1 MSTSA
6 SPGSWGAA
14 LVTAVAPVAWGT
26 TYVVTAH
33 LLPDG
38 RPLFAAATRALPAG
52 LVLLALTRRLPRGHW
67 WWRALVL
74 GLLNFA
80 AFFPLL
86 FLSAYRLPGGVAATV
101 HAASPLVVMALAWL
115 LLREVP
121 GRLRVWGGLVGLVGV
136 GLLVLRSTSSI
147 DTVGLLAAGGSVLS
161 SALGFVLVRRWPAP
175 VDTLTLVSWQLVVGG
190 LALVP
195 LTWVVEGPPPALDL
209 SAVGG
214 LLWLSG
220 IGTVLA
226 YACWFRG
233 LARLPAGTVSLIG
246 LLNPVVA
253 TSLGIAVSGEP
264 FGAVTVLGMSLI
276 AGGVLLGQPALVN
289 RGRATPR
296 DHVTPLPCAG
306 DDGHPAAARVPADTP
321 ATRAA

>member
-1 MSTSA
+1 MATSN
-6 SPGSWGAA
+6 SPSSWGAA
-14 LVTAVAPVAWGT
+14 LTTAVAPVAWGT
-26 TYVVTAH
+26 TYVVPEH

-38 RPLFAAATRALPAG
+38 RPLFAAVTRALPAG
-52 LVLLALTRRLPRGHW
+52 LILLALSRQLPRGQW
-67 WWRALVL
+67 WWRATVL

-86 FLSAYRLPGGVAATV
+86 FLSAYRLPGGVASTV
-101 HAASPLVVMALAWL
+101 QAASPLVVMALAWL
-115 LLREVP
+115 VLREAA
-121 GRLRVWGGLVGLVGV
+121 GRLRVLGGVVGLVGV

-147 DTVGLLAAGGSVLS
+147 DTVGLLAAGASVFS
-161 SALGFVLVRRWPAP
+161 AALGFVLVRRWPAP

-190 LALVP
+190 VALVP
-195 LTWVVEGPPPALDL
+195 LSLVVEGAPPALDL

-214 LLWLSG
+214 LVWLAG
-220 IGTVLA
+220 VGTVLA

-253 TSLGIAVSGEP
+253 TSLGIVVSGEP
-264 FGAVTVLGMSLI
+264 FGAITVIGMTLI
-276 AGGVLLGQPALVN
+276 GTGVLLGQPALVK
-289 RGRATPR
+289 RRRARR
-296 DHVTPLPCAG
+296 DGVTTLPCPDA
-306 DDGHPAAARVPADTP
+306 DGHAAVARVPATTT

>member
-1 MSTSA
+1 MSTSS
-6 SPGSWGAA
+6 SPRPWGAA
-14 LVTAVAPVAWGT
+14 LSTAVAPVAWGT
-26 TYVVTAH
+26 TYVVTAN

-38 RPLFAAATRALPAG
+38 RPLFAAVTRALPAG
-52 LVLLALTRRLPRGHW
+52 LILLALSRQLPQGRW

-86 FLSAYRLPGGVAATV
+86 FLSAYRLPGGVASTV
-101 HAASPLVVMALAWL
+101 QAASPLVVMALAWL
-115 LLREVP
+115 VLREIP
-121 GRLRVWGGLVGLVGV
+121 GRLRVLGGLVGLVGV

-147 DTVGLLAAGGSVLS
+147 DSLGLLAAGGSVLC

-195 LTWVVEGPPPALDL
+195 LSLVVEGPPTAER
-209 SAVGG
+209 SRAGGG
-214 LLWLSG
+214 LLWLAG
-220 IGTVLA
+220 VGTVLA

-253 TSLGIAVSGEP
+253 TSLGIVVAGEP
-264 FGAVTVLGMSLI
+264 FGAVTILGMSLI
-276 AGGVLLGQPALVN
+276 AAGVLLGQPAFAI
-289 RGRATPR
+289 RQRAR
-296 DHVTPLPCAG
+296 VTPLSCPG
-306 DDGHPAAARVPADTP
+306 DDGHAAAVRAPADTP

>member
-1 MSTSA
+1 MSTSS

-14 LVTAVAPVAWGT
+14 LTTAVAPVAWGT

-52 LVLLALTRRLPRGHW
+52 LILLALSRQLPSGRW

-86 FLSAYRLPGGVAATV
+86 FLSAYRLPGGVASTV

-115 LLREVP
+115 VLREIP
-121 GRLRVWGGLVGLVGV
+121 GRLRVLGGLVGLVGV

-147 DTVGLLAAGGSVLS
+147 DTLGLLAAGGSVLS

-190 LALVP
+190 VALVP
-195 LTWVVEGPPPALDL
+195 LTLVVEGPPPALDL

-214 LLWLSG
+214 LLWLAG

-253 TSLGIAVSGEP
+253 TALGIVVSGEP
-264 FGAVTVLGMSLI
+264 FGAVTVLGMALI
-276 AGGVLLGQPALVN
+276 AAGVLLGQPALMT
-289 RGRATPR
+289 RRRAGRDR
-296 DHVTPLPCAG
+296 VTTVLCPGA
-306 DDGHPAAARVPADTP
+306 DGQPAAARVPVDTP

>member
-14 LVTAVAPVAWGT
+14 LVTALAPVAWGT

-52 LVLLALTRRLPRGHW
+52 LVLLALTRRLPRGRW

-86 FLSAYRLPGGVAATV
+86 FLSAYRLPGGVASTV

-115 LLREVP
+115 VLREVP
-121 GRLRVWGGLVGLVGV
+121 GRLPVLGGLVGLVGV

-147 DTVGLLAAGGSVLS
+147 DTLGLLAAGGSVLS
-161 SALGFVLVRRWPAP
+161 SALGFVLIRRWPAP

-195 LTWVVEGPPPALDL
+195 LTLVVEGPPPALDL

-214 LLWLSG
+214 LLWLAG

-253 TSLGIAVSGEP
+253 TSLGIVVSGEP
-264 FGAVTVLGMSLI
+264 FGAVAVLGMSLI
-276 AGGVLLGQPALVN
+276 AGGVLLGQPALAN
-289 RGRATPR
+289 RRRATR
-296 DHVTPLPCAG
+296 DHVNPLPCAG
-306 DDGHPAAARVPADTP
+306 DDGRPAAARFPADTP

>member
-1 MSTSA
+1 MASSH

-26 TYVVTAH
+26 TYVVTSH

-52 LVLLALTRRLPRGHW
+52 LILLALSRQLPRGHW

-86 FLSAYRLPGGVAATV
+86 FLSAYRLPGGVASTV

-115 LLREVP
+115 VLREVP
-121 GRLRVWGGLVGLVGV
+121 GRLRVLGGLVGLVGV

-147 DTVGLLAAGGSVLS
+147 DLWGLLAAAGSVAS

-190 LALVP
+190 AVLVP
-195 LTWVVEGPPPALDL
+195 VTLVVEGSPPALDL
-209 SAVGG
+209 SAVTG
-214 LLWLSG
+214 LLWLAG
-220 IGTVLA
+220 VGTVLA

-233 LARLPAGTVSLIG
+233 LASLPAGTVSLIG

-253 TSLGIAVSGEP
+253 TSLGIVVSGEP
-264 FGAVTVLGMSLI
+264 FGPVTVLGMGLI
-276 AGGVLLGQPALVN
+276 AAGVLLGQPALAN
-289 RGRATPR
+289 RRRAR
-296 DHVTPLPCAG
+296 VTPSFSPLDYIPPRG
-306 DDGHPAAARVPADTP
+306 TVGS
-321 ATRAA
+321 

>member
-1 MSTSA
+1 MSTS
-6 SPGSWGAA
+6 STRGSWAA
-14 LVTAVAPVAWGT
+14 TITTAVAPVAWGT

-52 LVLLALTRRLPRGHW
+52 LVLLALSRQLPRGHW

-86 FLSAYRLPGGVAATV
+86 FLSAYRLPGGVASTV
-101 HAASPLVVMALAWL
+101 QAASPLVVMALAWL
-115 LLREVP
+115 VLREAP
-121 GRLRVWGGLVGLVGV
+121 GRLRVLGGLVGLVGV
-136 GLLVLRSTSSI
+136 GLLVLQSTYRL
-147 DTVGLLAAGGSVLS
+147 DTVGLLAAVGSVLS

-190 LALVP
+190 VALVP
-195 LTWVVEGPPPALDL
+195 LTLVVEGRPPALDL
-209 SAVGG
+209 SAAAG
-214 LLWLSG
+214 LLWLAG

-233 LARLPAGTVSLIG
+233 LARLPAGSVSLIG

-253 TSLGIAVSGEP
+253 TSLGIVISGEP
-264 FGAVTVLGMSLI
+264 FGVVTVLGMALI
-276 AGGVLLGQPALVN
+276 AAGVLVGQPALAN
-289 RGRATPR
+289 RRRRRTDRLSA
-296 DHVTPLPCAG
+296 LPCPD
-306 DDGHPAAARVPADTP
+306 DDGHPAAARVPADTH

>member
-1 MSTSA
+1 MTTSS

-14 LVTAVAPVAWGT
+14 ITTAVAPIAWGT

-52 LVLLALTRRLPRGHW
+52 LILLALSRQLPRGRW

-86 FLSAYRLPGGVAATV
+86 FLSAYRLPGGVASTV
-101 HAASPLVVMALAWL
+101 QAASPLVVMALAWL
-115 LLREVP
+115 VLREVP
-121 GRLRVWGGLVGLVGV
+121 DRLRVLGGLVGLVGV

-147 DTVGLLAAGGSVLS
+147 DTLGLLAAGGSVLS

-190 LALVP
+190 VALVP
-195 LTWVVEGPPPALDL
+195 LALVIEGPPPALDL

-214 LLWLSG
+214 LLWLAG
-220 IGTVLA
+220 VGTVLA

-253 TSLGIAVSGEP
+253 TALGIVVSGET
-264 FGAVTVLGMSLI
+264 FGAVTVLGMTLI
-276 AGGVLLGQPALVN
+276 AAGVLLGQPALTK
-289 RGRATPR
+289 RRRAGRDR
-296 DHVTPLPCAG
+296 VTTLLCPG
-306 DDGHPAAARVPADTP
+306 DDDHPSAARVPLDTP

>member
-1 MSTSA
+1 MRSLRY
-6 SPGSWGAA
+6 AA
-14 LVTAVAPVAWGT
+14 L
-26 TYVVTAH
+26 
-33 LLPDG
+33 
-38 RPLFAAATRALPAG
+38 AG
-52 LVLLALTRRLPRGHW
+52 LVLLALSRQLPRGHW

-86 FLSAYRLPGGVAATV
+86 FLSAYRLPGGIASTV
-101 HAASPLVVMALAWL
+101 QAASPLVVMALAWL
-115 LLREVP
+115 VLREVP
-121 GRLRVWGGLVGLVGV
+121 GRLRVVGGLVGLVGV
-136 GLLVLRSTSSI
+136 GLLVLRATSSI
-147 DTVGLLAAGGSVLS
+147 DTLGVLAAGGSVLS

-190 LALVP
+190 VALVP
-195 LTWVVEGPPPALDL
+195 LTLVVEGPPPALDL
-209 SAVGG
+209 SAAGG
-214 LLWLSG
+214 LLWLAG
-220 IGTVLA
+220 VGTVLA

-253 TSLGIAVSGEP
+253 TSLGIVVSGEP
-264 FGAVTVLGMSLI
+264 FGVVTVLGMTLI

-289 RGRATPR
+289 RRRPR
-296 DHVTPLPCAG
+296 VDRPTPLLCPDEDHLSDTRAQT
-306 DDGHPAAARVPADTP
+306 DTP

>member
-1 MSTSA
+1 MTTSS

-14 LVTAVAPVAWGT
+14 ITTAVAPVAWGT

-38 RPLFAAATRALPAG
+38 RPLFAAVTRALPAG
-52 LVLLALTRRLPRGHW
+52 LILLAVSRQLPHGRW

-86 FLSAYRLPGGVAATV
+86 FLSAYRLPGGVASTV
-101 HAASPLVVMALAWL
+101 QAASPLVVMALAWL
-115 LLREVP
+115 VLREIP
-121 GRLRVWGGLVGLVGV
+121 GRLRVLGGIVGLVGV

-147 DTVGLLAAGGSVLS
+147 DTLGLLAAGGSVLS

-190 LALVP
+190 VALVP
-195 LTWVVEGPPPALDL
+195 LTLVVEGPPPALDL

-214 LLWLSG
+214 LLWLAG
-220 IGTVLA
+220 VGTVLA

-233 LARLPAGTVSLIG
+233 LARLTAGTVSLIG

-253 TSLGIAVSGEP
+253 TSLGIVVSGEP
-264 FGAVTVLGMSLI
+264 FGAVTIVGMSLI
-276 AGGVLLGQPALVN
+276 AAGVLLGQPALVN
-289 RGRATPR
+289 RRRATR
-296 DHVTPLPCAG
+296 DRVPPLPCAG
-306 DDGHPAAARVPADTP
+306 DDGHAAAAHVPAATP